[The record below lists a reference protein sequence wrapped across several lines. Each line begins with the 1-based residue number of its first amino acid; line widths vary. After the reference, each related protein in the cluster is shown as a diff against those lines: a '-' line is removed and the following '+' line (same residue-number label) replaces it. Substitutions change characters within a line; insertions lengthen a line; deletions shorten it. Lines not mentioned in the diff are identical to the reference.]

1 MIVNLLKTLL
11 FFKSRTLIHIMF
23 ILNSQQ
29 DILDAMWE
37 MNPLLSPSYLS
48 LPHPGELYFGAVIL
62 CPEKLLKSRQV
73 LLSNQL
79 ETSQ

>member
-11 FFKSRTLIHIMF
+11 FFKSRALIHIMF

-29 DILDAMWE
+29 DILDTMWE

-48 LPHPGELYFGAVIL
+48 PPHPGELYFGAVVL
-62 CPEKLLKSRQV
+62 CPVQKNF
-73 LLSNQL
+73 SNQDRFCL
-79 ETSQ
+79 VIN